1 MQFATDCRRRALVLK
16 EMAKEAEAPEF
27 KGQLLAVAESWLTLA
42 ALEDQINASVDQA
55 HKLNLFH

>member
-1 MQFATDCRRRALVLK
+1 MQFATDCRMRAIVLM
-16 EMAKEAEAPEF
+16 EMAKEAPEF

>member
-1 MQFATDCRRRALVLK
+1 MQFATDCRMRAIVLM
-16 EMAKEAEAPEF
+16 EMAKEAPEF

-42 ALEDQINASVDQA
+42 VLEDQINASVDQA

>member
-1 MQFATDCRRRALVLK
+1 MLM

-27 KGQLLAVAESWLTLA
+27 KERLLAVAESWLTLA

-55 HKLNLFH
+55 HKLNLLH

>member
-1 MQFATDCRRRALVLK
+1 M

-42 ALEDQINASVDQA
+42 TLEDQINASVDQVD
-55 HKLNLFH
+55 KLNLLH

>member
-1 MQFATDCRRRALVLK
+1 MRAIVLM
-16 EMAKEAEAPEF
+16 EMAKEAPEF